1 MSQENLAPAPVL
13 DSKLLQR
20 KKSNSSSAVQGGL
33 SMIVVVSV
41 ARAVTKMRK
50 VMGAL
55 PLLPPTPSTQRAK
68 DWTLPLE
75 SQIER
80 QANQS
85 AQLAWSKSST

>member
-20 KKSNSSSAVQGGL
+20 KKWSSSSAVQDGL

-55 PLLPPTPSTQRAK
+55 PLLLPPTPSTQRMK

-75 SQIER
+75 
-80 QANQS
+80 
-85 AQLAWSKSST
+85 